1 MDSQTFK
8 YKLQGKH
15 KCSNPNRGEHYAY
28 KRDMQRTQDGLVCRI
43 CYEQHYEGSSEFLNW
58 LTTDVALR
66 IQEIKIGIRRE
77 QQ

>member
-15 KCSNPNRGEHYAY
+15 KCSNPNRGEHYAI
-28 KRDMQRTQDGLVCRI
+28 KRDMQRTQHGLVCNV
-43 CYEQHYEGSSEFLNW
+43 CWKQHYEGSSDLLNW
-58 LTTDVALR
+58 AALR